1 MKYYVILAL
10 NNIIRMK
17 KTLFI
22 VLFVSSVASAQHRA
36 DKWYFGVLA
45 ALDFTG
51 GNPVAVSPSS
61 INTNE
66 GCTSISDSLGNL
78 LFYTDGVMVWNRNHT
93 AMPNGTG
100 LMGGISATQSA
111 LIVPLPG
118 SATLYYIFTV
128 DEIGGANGFRYSEVD
143 MNLDAGMGDV
153 TSNKNIFILDHVT
166 EKLSAVQ
173 HSNGSDYWI
182 AVHEWGSDAFY
193 VYQLTATGLQ
203 SIPVISHTGMVH
215 DSTQIQNTYGQM
227 KFSFCGDKLA
237 LAAGYLNKAELF
249 SFDNTTGVVY
259 NPVLLPF
266 FDHVYGIEFSSEG
279 NRLYVSTYSGG
290 GTIEQFDLSSG
301 ISATII
307 ASQTNVAFVPDVYAL
322 QFAPDGKIYVCKSF
336 NSHLGVINNPSALG
350 PFCNYVDLGVDLDPN
365 FNGVTSALGL
375 PGFPQSF
382 LRNNDDCLITGMSS
396 VKSSRDISLYP
407 NPSSGNFTLRLHEL
421 YSDIVVYDLTQRI
434 MQRNSSVQTDFSFG
448 ESYAPGIY
456 FVVIKNKMK
465 MQIIR
470 IVKLK

>member
-1 MKYYVILAL
+1 
-10 NNIIRMK
+10 MK
-17 KTLFI
+17 KILFI
-22 VLFVSSVASAQHRA
+22 LLFTSSIASAQHRA

-51 GNPVAVSPSS
+51 GNPVAVSLSS

-66 GCTSISDSLGNL
+66 GCSSISDSLGNL
-78 LFYTDGVMVWNRNHT
+78 LFYTDGLMVWNRNHT
-93 AMPNGTG
+93 PMPNGTG

-111 LIVPLPG
+111 LIVPFPG
-118 SATLYYIFTV
+118 STTLYYIFTV

-166 EKLSAVQ
+166 EKLSSVQ

-193 VYQLTATGLQ
+193 VYQLTTTGLQ

-259 NPVLLPF
+259 NPVLLSF

-279 NRLYVSTYSGG
+279 SRLYVSTYSGG
-290 GTIEQFDLSSG
+290 GTVEQFDLSSG

-307 ASQTNVAFVPDVYAL
+307 ASQINVAFVSDVYAL
-322 QFAPDGKIYVCKSF
+322 QFGPDGKIYVCKSF
-336 NSHLGVINNPSALG
+336 NSFLGVINNPSALG
-350 PFCNYVDLGVDLDPN
+350 PLCNYVDLGVDLDPN

-382 LRNNDDCLITGMSS
+382 LRNNDDCLITGVSDVLTS
-396 VKSSRDISLYP
+396 TEISLYP
-407 NPSSGNFTLRLHEL
+407 NPSYGNFTLRLHEP
-421 YSDIVVYDLTQRI
+421 SVEIVVYDLALRI
-434 MQRNSSVQTDFSFG
+434 IERSSIAQTDFYYG

-456 FVVIKNKMK
+456 FVLVKTKTT

-470 IVKLK
+470 SVKLK